1 MHRGY
6 AAVLAAAAVLLAVAH
21 LPATVDAKDN
31 VTFVG
36 APAVSGDLVFLGNNN
51 TLLVRMSCVL
61 KTRCCTLLTK
71 LRGIQIAFASCH
83 ANQ

>member
-1 MHRGY
+1 M
-6 AAVLAAAAVLLAVAH
+6 
-21 LPATVDAKDN
+21 
-31 VTFVG
+31 G

-61 KTRCCTLLTK
+61 KTRCCMLLIK
-71 LRGIQIAFASCH
+71 LRGIQIAFASSH